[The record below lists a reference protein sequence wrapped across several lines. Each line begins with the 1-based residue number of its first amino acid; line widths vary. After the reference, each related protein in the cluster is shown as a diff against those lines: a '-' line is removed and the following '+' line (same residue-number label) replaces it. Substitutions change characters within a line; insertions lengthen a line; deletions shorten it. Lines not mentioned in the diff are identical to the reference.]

1 MPSQDRPRD
10 WLTTRSAAGGSSGV
24 SVPTPPAPN
33 VPSFPSFKSVIP
45 VLTTLAILAVIGG
58 PLLADDQSPIPS
70 TRTTPTSDPST
81 QPKSGPADLLS
92 GNLEQVT
99 APENVSTTL
108 RMALLL
114 TVVSLVPSV
123 LAMTTCYVR
132 FLVVLG
138 LLRQALG
145 AGQLLS
151 NQVLAALCLFL
162 TVSVMAPVWQQSWDE
177 GVVPYIEAEG
187 ESSRPTLEESATATV
202 RPVREFMSRQ
212 IHAAGNTDG
221 VFLLLDYQRP
231 VEDSPRAEEWV
242 EPTTFAEVPLSVLLP
257 SYLLSELKTAFA
269 IGFLVFLPFVVIDLV
284 VSSLLVSTGVMM
296 LPPVMVS
303 LPLKLLLFVMID
315 GWFLTAG
322 MLLQS
327 VQVTG

>member
-1 MPSQDRPRD
+1 MRNGAR
-10 WLTTRSAAGGSSGV
+10 LTCVAFACGLLGLVTDLAAAGADEPPRPGPL
-24 SVPTPPAPN
+24 VPTTAGQKTEVESEKTGATAQTP
-33 VPSFPSFKSVIP
+33 I
-45 VLTTLAILAVIGG
+45 T
-58 PLLADDQSPIPS
+58 DQ
-70 TRTTPTSDPST
+70 
-81 QPKSGPADLLS
+81 LS
-92 GNLEQVT
+92 S
-99 APENVSTTL
+99 PENLTSTVQ
-108 RMALLL
+108 MGLLV

-132 FLVVLG
+132 FLIVLG

-145 AGQLLS
+145 AAQVLS

-162 TVSVMAPVWQQSWDE
+162 TVSVMAPVWQQAWSD
-177 GVVPYIEAEG
+177 GVEPYTQAADT
-187 ESSRPTLEESATATV
+187 SARPPLEDAVAATV
-202 RPVREFMSRQ
+202 KPIRTFMSRQ
-212 IHAAGNTDG
+212 IAASENSDA

-231 VEDSPRAEEWV
+231 ESGTPEAESWV

-315 GWFLTAG
+315 GWYLTVG

-327 VQVTG
+327 VQVAGG

>member
-1 MPSQDRPRD
+1 MPEP
-10 WLTTRSAAGGSSGV
+10 TRRAFVAV
-24 SVPTPPAPN
+24 VVMLLMQFMVAE
-33 VPSFPSFKSVIP
+33 P
-45 VLTTLAILAVIGG
+45 VQ
-58 PLLADDQSPIPS
+58 ADDPVGTVVEQSGG
-70 TRTTPTSDPST
+70 TTESLDEG
-81 QPKSGPADLLS
+81 SGTMLS
-92 GNLEQVT
+92 GNLEEAT
-99 APENVSTTL
+99 APENVTTTV

-145 AGQLLS
+145 VGQLLS

-162 TVSVMAPVWQQSWDE
+162 TVSVMAPVWQQAWDE
-177 GVVPYIEAEG
+177 GVVPYT
-187 ESSRPTLEESATATV
+187 ESTSETTRPSLQDVAIATV

-212 IHAAGNTDG
+212 IDTAGNTDA

-231 VEDSPRAEEWV
+231 AAGSPRAAEWV

-257 SYLLSELKTAFA
+257 SYLLSELKTAFT

-315 GWFLTAG
+315 GWFLTVG

-327 VQVTG
+327 VQVPGVTG

>member
-1 MPSQDRPRD
+1 MSEPIRRGFVAVVAMLVMQFMA
-10 WLTTRSAAGGSSGV
+10 TG
-24 SVPTPPAPN
+24 
-33 VPSFPSFKSVIP
+33 P
-45 VLTTLAILAVIGG
+45 VQ
-58 PLLADDQSPIPS
+58 ADDPVGTVLEQSGATAES
-70 TRTTPTSDPST
+70 LGEGS
-81 QPKSGPADLLS
+81 QAVLS
-92 GNLEQVT
+92 GNLEEAT
-99 APENVSTTL
+99 APENVTTTV

-145 AGQLLS
+145 VGQLLS

-162 TVSVMAPVWQQSWDE
+162 TVSVMAPVWQQAWDE
-177 GVVPYIEAEG
+177 GVVPYTESTSEAN
-187 ESSRPTLEESATATV
+187 RPSLQDVAITMV

-212 IHAAGNTDG
+212 IDTAGNTDA

-231 VEDSPRAEEWV
+231 AVDSPRATEWV

-257 SYLLSELKTAFA
+257 SYLLSELKTAFT

-315 GWFLTAG
+315 GWFLTVG

-327 VQVTG
+327 VQVPGVTG

>member
-1 MPSQDRPRD
+1 MPEPIRRGFVAVVAMLVMQFMA
-10 WLTTRSAAGGSSGV
+10 TG
-24 SVPTPPAPN
+24 
-33 VPSFPSFKSVIP
+33 P
-45 VLTTLAILAVIGG
+45 VQ
-58 PLLADDQSPIPS
+58 ADDPVGTVLEQSGATAES
-70 TRTTPTSDPST
+70 LGEGS
-81 QPKSGPADLLS
+81 QAVLS
-92 GNLEQVT
+92 GNLEEAT
-99 APENVSTTL
+99 APENVTTTV

-145 AGQLLS
+145 VGQLLS

-162 TVSVMAPVWQQSWDE
+162 TVSVMAPVWQQAWDE
-177 GVVPYIEAEG
+177 GVVPYTESTSEAN
-187 ESSRPTLEESATATV
+187 RPSLQDVAITMV

-212 IHAAGNTDG
+212 IDTAGNTDA

-231 VEDSPRAEEWV
+231 AVDSPRATEWV

-257 SYLLSELKTAFA
+257 SYLLSELKTAFT

-315 GWFLTAG
+315 GWFLTVG

-327 VQVTG
+327 VQVPGVTG

>member
-1 MPSQDRPRD
+1 MRR
-10 WLTTRSAAGGSSGV
+10 
-24 SVPTPPAPN
+24 
-33 VPSFPSFKSVIP
+33 SVIRYVP
-45 VLTTLAILAVIGG
+45 AVVTGLVCLVAIGE
-58 PLLADDQSPIPS
+58 PLVADDLPTVSGTETDGS
-70 TRTTPTSDPST
+70 TDPFGLVPGSLD
-81 QPKSGPADLLS
+81 SA
-92 GNLEQVT
+92 T
-99 APENVSTTL
+99 APENVTTTV

-145 AGQLLS
+145 VGQLLS

-162 TVSVMAPVWQQSWDE
+162 TVSVMAPVWQQAWDE
-177 GVVPYIEAEG
+177 GVVPYTESTSEAN
-187 ESSRPTLEESATATV
+187 RPSLQDVAITMV

-212 IHAAGNTDG
+212 IDTAGNTDA

-231 VEDSPRAEEWV
+231 AVDSPRAAEWV

-257 SYLLSELKTAFA
+257 SYLLSELKTAFT

-315 GWFLTAG
+315 GWFLTVG

-327 VQVTG
+327 VRLAGVTG

>member
-1 MPSQDRPRD
+1 MP
-10 WLTTRSAAGGSSGV
+10 RSANRVTTFSGGV
-24 SVPTPPAPN
+24 VA
-33 VPSFPSFKSVIP
+33 VAM
-45 VLTTLAILAVIGG
+45 VLGVIGG
-58 PLLADDQSPIPS
+58 PLMAAGLPAIDSGGSTTQEDGGSETLIPGS
-70 TRTTPTSDPST
+70 LD
-81 QPKSGPADLLS
+81 
-92 GNLEQVT
+92 EVT
-99 APENVSTTL
+99 APENVTTTV

-162 TVSVMAPVWQQSWDE
+162 TVSVMAPVWQQAWDE
-177 GVVPYIEAEG
+177 GVVPYTDATS
-187 ESSRPTLEESATATV
+187 ESNRPALEEAAIATV

-212 IHAAGNTDG
+212 IDAAGNTDA

-231 VEDSPRAEEWV
+231 ADGTPRAEEWV
-242 EPTTFAEVPLSVLLP
+242 EPSTFSEVPLSVLLP
-257 SYLLSELKTAFA
+257 SYLLSELKTAFT

-315 GWFLTAG
+315 GWFLTVG

-327 VQVTG
+327 VQVAGVTG

>member
-1 MPSQDRPRD
+1 MPEP
-10 WLTTRSAAGGSSGV
+10 TRRGFVAVVAMLLIQFTIAG
-24 SVPTPPAPN
+24 
-33 VPSFPSFKSVIP
+33 P
-45 VLTTLAILAVIGG
+45 VQ
-58 PLLADDQSPIPS
+58 ADDPVGTVVEQSGA
-70 TRTTPTSDPST
+70 TTESLGEG
-81 QPKSGPADLLS
+81 SGTVLS
-92 GNLEQVT
+92 GNLEEAT
-99 APENVSTTL
+99 APENVTTTV

-145 AGQLLS
+145 VGQLLS

-162 TVSVMAPVWQQSWDE
+162 TVSVMAPVWQQAWDE
-177 GVVPYIEAEG
+177 GVVPYT
-187 ESSRPTLEESATATV
+187 ESTSETTRPSLQDVAIATV

-212 IHAAGNTDG
+212 IDTAGNTDA

-231 VEDSPRAEEWV
+231 AAGSPRAAEWV

-257 SYLLSELKTAFA
+257 SYLLSELKTAFT

-315 GWFLTAG
+315 GWFLTVG

-327 VQVTG
+327 VQVPGVTG

>member
-1 MPSQDRPRD
+1 MPEP
-10 WLTTRSAAGGSSGV
+10 TRRGFVAVVAMLLIQFTIAG
-24 SVPTPPAPN
+24 
-33 VPSFPSFKSVIP
+33 P
-45 VLTTLAILAVIGG
+45 VQ
-58 PLLADDQSPIPS
+58 ADDPVGTVVEQSGA
-70 TRTTPTSDPST
+70 TTESLGEG
-81 QPKSGPADLLS
+81 SGTVLS
-92 GNLEQVT
+92 GNLEEAT
-99 APENVSTTL
+99 APENVTTTV

-145 AGQLLS
+145 VGQLLS

-162 TVSVMAPVWQQSWDE
+162 TVSVMAPVWQQAWDE
-177 GVVPYIEAEG
+177 GVVPYT
-187 ESSRPTLEESATATV
+187 ESTSETTRPSLQDVAIATV

-212 IHAAGNTDG
+212 IDAAGNTDA

-231 VEDSPRAEEWV
+231 AAGSPRAAEWV

-257 SYLLSELKTAFA
+257 SYLLSELKTAFT

-315 GWFLTAG
+315 GWFLTVG
-322 MLLQS
+322 MLMQS
-327 VQVTG
+327 VQVPGVTS